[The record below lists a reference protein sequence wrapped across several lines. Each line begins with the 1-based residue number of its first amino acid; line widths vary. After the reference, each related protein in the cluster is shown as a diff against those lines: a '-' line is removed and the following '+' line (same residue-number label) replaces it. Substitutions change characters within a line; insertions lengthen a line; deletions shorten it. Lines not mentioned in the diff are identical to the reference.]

1 MKPGG
6 WEKYGQA
13 TDDIAAN
20 LVEVVEAEKDI
31 DVIIRKIDK
40 LQDMAKFIAFDKT
53 KIKHK
58 KTTVTNK
65 AENSIEAKEVLKRQ
79 SEQLE
84 KEILEIKN
92 NKQGRA
98 TKVFKMKSRIGGSKN
113 QSQEAHA
120 IIDPNSGEILV
131 SSEEIKRATLE
142 YNCKVLK
149 NNEAEIIEII
159 LQASS
164 LCIV

>member
-1 MKPGG
+1 M
-6 WEKYGQA
+6 
-13 TDDIAAN
+13 
-20 LVEVVEAEKDI
+20 
-31 DVIIRKIDK
+31 
-40 LQDMAKFIAFDKT
+40 
-53 KIKHK
+53 
-58 KTTVTNK
+58 TNK

-120 IIDPNSGEILV
+120 IIDPSSGEILV

-142 YNCKVLK
+142 YNSDVLK
-149 NNEAEIIEII
+149 NNEPAAEVNELIKLKWRHFRYDMIILDIEISFLI
-159 LQASS
+159 
-164 LCIV
+164 

>member
-40 LQDMAKFIAFDKT
+40 LQDKAKLIVFDKT
-53 KIKHK
+53 KITHMKS
-58 KTTVTNK
+58 TLINK
-65 AENSIEAKEVLKRQ
+65 DENSIEAKELRKRQ
-79 SEQLE
+79 SEQLD

-92 NKQGRA
+92 DNQGRA
-98 TKVFKMKSRIGGSKN
+98 TNVF
-113 QSQEAHA
+113 
-120 IIDPNSGEILV
+120 
-131 SSEEIKRATLE
+131 
-142 YNCKVLK
+142 
-149 NNEAEIIEII
+149 
-159 LQASS
+159 
-164 LCIV
+164 